1 MAKVTI
7 LGAGSWGTALALI
20 AARGGHEVRLWTRD
34 PELASLINTTHSSP
48 RLDGYEF
55 PQNVT
60 AKSDLGET
68 LAGAAMVVLCCPSHT
83 MRALLATAAP
93 FLETNLILVN
103 ATKGIEDGTLM
114 RMSEVA
120 SDVLGDGVA
129 DRFVVLSGPS
139 FARET
144 AADHPT
150 AVVAASKNAAASALI
165 QSELSIGNFRIYTN
179 DDVAGTEIG
188 GAVKNVIAIAAGMVS
203 GLGFGH
209 NSVAALITRGL
220 AEIGRLGAV
229 FGARPETLSG
239 LAGLGDLVLTCT
251 GDLSRNRHVGYELGR
266 GRELSEII
274 AGMSEVAEGVR
285 TARAVQQLAERHQI
299 EMPITREVYQVLY
312 EGKSASVAATDLMG
326 RPLKEEFAGS
336 G

>member
-1 MAKVTI
+1 MAKITV

-20 AARGGHEVRLWTRD
+20 AGRGGHEVRLWSRD
-34 PELASLINTTHSSP
+34 PRLAGTINRTRSSP
-48 RLDGYEF
+48 RLEGHEF
-55 PQNVT
+55 PPNVT
-60 AKSDLGET
+60 AESDLSIVLDDAE
-68 LAGAAMVVLCCPSHT
+68 MVVLCSPSHT
-83 MRALLATAAP
+83 MRVLLTTAAA
-93 FLETNLILVN
+93 FLDHGALLVN

-120 SDVLGDGVA
+120 ADVLGA
-129 DRFVVLSGPS
+129 EIATRFVVLSGPS

-144 AADHPT
+144 AVDHPT
-150 AVVAASKNAAASALI
+150 AVVAASINADAAASVQSAL
-165 QSELSIGNFRIYTN
+165 SNGNFRIYTN

-229 FGARPETLSG
+229 FGARPETISG

-274 AGMSEVAEGVR
+274 AGMREVAEGVR
-285 TARAVQQLAERHQI
+285 TAAAVHQLAERHEI
-299 EMPITREVYQVLY
+299 EMPITRAVFQVLY
-312 EGKSASVAATDLMG
+312 EGKSASNAASDLMG
-326 RPLKEEFAGS
+326 RPLKQEFVG
-336 G
+336 

>member
-1 MAKVTI
+1 MAVV
-7 LGAGSWGTALALI
+7 

-34 PELASLINTTHSSP
+34 PQLAESINRTRISP
-48 RLDGYEF
+48 RLAG
-55 PQNVT
+55 Q
-60 AKSDLGET
+60 T
-68 LAGAAMVVLCCPSHT
+68 LASNITAENEPSRALEGSELVVLCSPSHT
-83 MRALLATAAP
+83 MRGLLTTVAP
-93 FLETNLILVN
+93 VLDPGTMLVN

-120 SDVLGDGVA
+120 TDVLGSDISA
-129 DRFVVLSGPS
+129 RYVVLSGPS

-150 AVVAASKNAAASALI
+150 AVVAACTNPEAAGFVQAAL
-165 QSELSIGNFRIYTN
+165 SVCNFRIYTN

-229 FGARPETLSG
+229 FGARSETLAG

-266 GRELSEII
+266 GKKIEEIT
-274 AGMSEVAEGVR
+274 AGMNEVAEGVR
-285 TARAVQQLAERHQI
+285 TAAAVHQLALRHGI
-299 EMPITREVYQVLY
+299 DMPITREVYAVVH
-312 EGKSASVAATDLMG
+312 EAKSPTVAVAELME
-326 RPLKEEFAGS
+326 RPLKQEFIA
-336 G
+336 